1 MQKRKKTTMKEHD
14 VMSLLAQEE
23 SKEAAA
29 LLRGMLTQS
38 RQAREG
44 KEKNLCASAS

>member
-1 MQKRKKTTMKEHD
+1 MQKRKKTTMEEHD

-29 LLRGMLTQS
+29 MLRGMLKQAV
-38 RQAREG
+38 RQALYG
-44 KEKNLCASAS
+44 